1 MPKYNKK
8 VLTPEEQELF
18 NELKKLSKRANQ
30 RIVRD
35 TWATKYLKEKL
46 ESEPVQAWTT
56 KGRVKVNKSMSLTQ
70 MRATIKATK
79 EFLNSSISTQR
90 GVKRAKIKAIKT
102 LKTRFSTDV
111 SDISYEEAEALTK
124 FFEDNEVNGITNF
137 IPGSD
142 ALAVIEE
149 AREMKHDYTT
159 FASQMM
165 KHDYTTFASQ
175 MESIIRYN
183 KGSSYENI
191 LRKIYA
197 KYIYKGNADSNELE
211 ILYNNIFELL
221 SNASNESDL
230 QEVESIISDLL
241 SQNKINEQEYNYLMN
256 EVNDKRKEL

>member
-8 VLTPEEQELF
+8 VLTPEEQQLF

-30 RIVRD
+30 RIVRLERAFGKD

-56 KGRVKVNKSMSLTQ
+56 KGRVRVNKSMTQIQ

-102 LKTRFSTDV
+102 LKTRFSTEV
-111 SDISYEEAEALTK
+111 SDITYEEAESLIH

-137 IPGSD
+137 IPGST
-142 ALAVIEE
+142 VIGIIEE
-149 AREMKHDYTT
+149 AREMK
-159 FASQMM
+159 S
-165 KHDYTTFASQ
+165 DYTTFASQ
-175 MESIIRYN
+175 MEAAARYN

-191 LRKIYA
+191 LRKIYI
-197 KYIYKGNADSNELE
+197 KYVYKGNTDTSELE
-211 ILYNNIFELL
+211 ILYNDIFELL
-221 SNASNESDL
+221 SNASSEYELQDIENEINDL
-230 QEVESIISDLL
+230 SVR
-241 SQNKINEQEYNYLMN
+241 NKINEQEYNYLIN
-256 EVNDKRKEL
+256 EVNKKRKEL

>member
-30 RIVRD
+30 RIVRLERAFGKD

-56 KGRVKVNKSMSLTQ
+56 KGRVRVNKSMTQIQ

-90 GVKRAKIKAIKT
+90 GVKKAKIKAIKT

-111 SDISYEEAEALTK
+111 SDISYEEAEALTN

-142 ALAVIEE
+142 VLAIIEE
-149 AREMKHDYTT
+149 AREMR
-159 FASQMM
+159 S
-165 KHDYTTFASQ
+165 DYTTFASQ
-175 MESIIRYN
+175 MEAAARYN
-183 KGSSYENI
+183 KGTSFENI
-191 LRKIYA
+191 LRKIYI
-197 KYIYKGNADSNELE
+197 KYVYKGNTDTSELE
-211 ILYNNIFELL
+211 ILYNDIFELL
-221 SNASNESDL
+221 SNASSEYELQDIENEINDL
-230 QEVESIISDLL
+230 SVR
-241 SQNKINEQEYNYLMN
+241 NKINEQEYNYLIN
-256 EVNDKRKEL
+256 EVNKKRKEL